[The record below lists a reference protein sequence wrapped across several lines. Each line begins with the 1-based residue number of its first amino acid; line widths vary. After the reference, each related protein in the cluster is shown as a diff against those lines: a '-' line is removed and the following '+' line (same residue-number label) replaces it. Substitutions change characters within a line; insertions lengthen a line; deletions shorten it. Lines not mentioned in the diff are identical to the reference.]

1 MEKGEWTGK
10 KKEKKKSKRVRNGR
24 KEEGGKREP

>member
-10 KKEKKKSKRVRNGR
+10 EKEKKEQKSEKLKKRR
-24 KEEGGKREP
+24 GGKREP